1 LRKCSGTIATV
12 EFPSSD
18 KEIQDVVMSV
28 KSRLM
33 AFASLALASLALMIV
48 VVLLMISRLGTL
60 QDTGFARSQSAV
72 RAQQAGWL
80 GAQFYQIFA
89 DAIINRHLDESRND
103 FVRLRAQANS
113 DLDRLGQEADT
124 PEEKQAVASARQ
136 SVDRL
141 AEIFEK
147 KLLPALDD
155 RNRVDQGI
163 GQIDELADREVR
175 EIRVHL
181 DKVANSMSAEAVA
194 ADREFDAASSSTLR
208 RIGIIA
214 VVAALVLLGVAL
226 LIIRSIVQPLAGVQA
241 ATRQVAAGD
250 LSRSIEVAGPTE
262 LAEVLASCNDM
273 QKGLCQ
279 IITAIQGNAESVAAM
294 SQQLSATTSQLS
306 TSSGTQADAAA
317 SMAASVEQMSVSI
330 SLISDQAADLRNSAT
345 RSGNAGR
352 AIIGRMIDSGRSTSA
367 AVDQVAGQIEQL
379 GKYSE
384 QISSIIRVIREVA
397 EQTNLLALNAAIE
410 AARAGEQGRGF
421 AVVADEV
428 RKLAER
434 TGNSTREI
442 GAMIGQVQSV
452 SREAVTGMGEV
463 AAQIGGFEQLSREAG
478 GAIDSIDAHSQQ
490 VVTVVEDIT
499 RALKEQSIA
508 SSDVAAR
515 VEQIAQ
521 SSEENG
527 AAVKETAAAAS
538 RLEAVAEQLKGA
550 TQRFRLA

>member
-1 LRKCSGTIATV
+1 
-12 EFPSSD
+12 
-18 KEIQDVVMSV
+18 MSV

-103 FVRLRAQANS
+103 FVRLRAQADS

-279 IITAIQGNAESVAAM
+279 IIAAIQGNAETVAAM

-352 AIIGRMIDSGRSTSA
+352 AIIGRMIDSGRLTSA

-379 GKYSE
+379 GQYSE

-463 AAQIGGFEQLSREAG
+463 ATQIGGFEQLSREAG

>member
-521 SSEENG
+521 TSEENG

>member
-1 LRKCSGTIATV
+1 
-12 EFPSSD
+12 
-18 KEIQDVVMSV
+18 MSV

-72 RAQQAGWL
+72 RAQQAAWL

-103 FVRLRAQANS
+103 FVRLRAQADS

-463 AAQIGGFEQLSREAG
+463 ATQIGGFEQLSREAG

>member
-1 LRKCSGTIATV
+1 
-12 EFPSSD
+12 
-18 KEIQDVVMSV
+18 MSV

-155 RNRVDQGI
+155 RNRVEQGI

-241 ATRQVAAGD
+241 ATRQV
-250 LSRSIEVAGPTE
+250 VAGPTE

-330 SLISDQAADLRNSAT
+330 SLISDQAADLRHSAT

-478 GAIDSIDAHSQQ
+478 GAIDTIDAHSQQ

-521 SSEENG
+521 TSEENG